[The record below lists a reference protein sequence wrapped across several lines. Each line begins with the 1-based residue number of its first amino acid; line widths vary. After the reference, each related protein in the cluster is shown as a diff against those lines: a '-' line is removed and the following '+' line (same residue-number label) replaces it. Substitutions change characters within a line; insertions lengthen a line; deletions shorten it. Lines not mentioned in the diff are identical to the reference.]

1 MELIVCLLGIVL
13 LLGLLF
19 LIVSIRI
26 RNISYREYLKR
37 KNVCGSGK

>member
-1 MELIVCLLGIVL
+1 VEFIVCLSGIVF

-37 KNVCGSGK
+37 RNSDVFQ